1 MLTSF
6 LTGRQV
12 IVARVD
18 LRDSPDERQ
27 FRAELRDWLA
37 TVLPTLPPKPHVTD
51 WPGRRE
57 YDTAWQIQ
65 LFEAGYA
72 GINWPTEYGGRG
84 ATPTEHLIF
93 LEESERAGA
102 PYVGVNF
109 VGLLHAGP
117 TIATEGTDAQRAEHL
132 PKILRGEE
140 IWCQGFSEP
149 TAGSDL
155 ASMRTRAVRDG
166 DEYIVNGHKIWTSH
180 AEVADYCEL
189 LVRTDPDSPKHRG
202 ISWLMMPMDSPG
214 LDVRPLNTI
223 LGSTEF
229 SEVFLDDVR
238 IPVANRVGE
247 ENDGWRVTMV
257 TLSFERGTAWVD
269 QIVDSVRLVGDL
281 AAMAK
286 QVTSRSGV
294 AWDDRGLRRDI
305 GHLAAEFDALWALT
319 KRGVSEAGANG
330 VPGPS
335 ASVLKLRYT
344 EARQRLM
351 DLGARV
357 IDRAS
362 LSRTDLGGLASA
374 QWTEERLNS
383 ISYTIAAGTSQ
394 IQRNIVG
401 ERILGLPRER

>member
-1 MLTSF
+1 
-6 LTGRQV
+6 
-12 IVARVD
+12 VD
-18 LRDSPDERQ
+18 LRDSPEEAE

-37 TVLPTLPPKPHVTD
+37 HALPTLADKPHHTD

-57 YDTAWQIQ
+57 YDTTWQTK

-84 ATPTEHLIF
+84 SSPTEHLIY
-93 LEESERAGA
+93 LEETERAGA

-117 TIATEGTDAQRAEHL
+117 TIAAEGDADQRAAHL
-132 PKILRGEE
+132 PRILRGEE

-149 TAGSDL
+149 SAGSDL
-155 ASMRTRAVRDG
+155 ASMRTRATRDG
-166 DEYIVNGHKIWTSH
+166 DHYVVNGHKIWTSH
-180 AEVADYCEL
+180 AEVADFCEL
-189 LVRTDPDSPKHRG
+189 LVRTDPDAPKHRG

-214 LDVRPLNTI
+214 LEIRPLKT
-223 LGSTEF
+223 LRGSTEF
-229 SEVFLDDVR
+229 SELFFDDVR
-238 IPVANRVGE
+238 IPVSNRIGE

-269 QIVDSVRLVGDL
+269 QIVNSIQLIEDL
-281 AAMAK
+281 TKIART
-286 QVTSRSGV
+286 VTSRTGS

-305 GHLAAEFDALWALT
+305 GHIAAEFDGLWALT
-319 KRGVSEAGANG
+319 KRGVSEASTGSG

-357 IDRAS
+357 LDRAS
-362 LSRTDLGGLASA
+362 LSRTDIAGLPNST
-374 QWTEERLNS
+374 WTEERLNS
-383 ISYTIAAGTSQ
+383 LSYTIAAGTSQ
-394 IQRNIVG
+394 IQRNIIS
-401 ERILGLPRER
+401 ERILSMPKER